1 MCTCTHRGSRRG
13 DRGPDQAGASRFGL
27 AAAKADEAVP
37 AREVVVV
44 AGAAGSL
51 PVPALRLCLRCRL
64 AASTAL
70 EVIVVVPTCTT
81 RARSSV
87 SIRPTAGVSL
97 SVTAP
102 VSCHQMHRRFLEAT
116 AQRSITAVRSAR
128 LRAQS

>member
-1 MCTCTHRGSRRG
+1 MCTNQGSRRG
-13 DRGPDQAGASRFGL
+13 GRDPGKAGASRLGL

-70 EVIVVVPTCTT
+70 QVIVVVPTCTT
-81 RARSSV
+81 RVHA
-87 SIRPTAGVSL
+87 A
-97 SVTAP
+97 A
-102 VSCHQMHRRFLEAT
+102 
-116 AQRSITAVRSAR
+116 
-128 LRAQS
+128 